1 MKRADGAAPAVDEDG
16 HVECLAL
23 AGPQGLS
30 GRCRAGRSS
39 RLGRGYR
46 FGAFVA
52 PVQRKFGLDAMR
64 GAFEREG
71 SSENL
76 FERIE
81 MAGKNN
87 PILKIAVRAA
97 NVDMVGS
104 GSAGN
109 HAFLML
115 RAAAAAT

>member
-1 MKRADGAAPAVDEDG
+1 MKRADGAAPAVDEDW
-16 HVECLAL
+16 HVEWLAF
-23 AGPQGLS
+23 AGSQSLS
-30 GRCRAGRSS
+30 GRCGALGSS
-39 RLGRGYR
+39 RLGRGHR
-46 FGAFVA
+46 FAAFVRA
-52 PVQRKFGLDAMR
+52 VQRKFGLHAMR

-115 RAAAAAT
+115 RAVAGAT